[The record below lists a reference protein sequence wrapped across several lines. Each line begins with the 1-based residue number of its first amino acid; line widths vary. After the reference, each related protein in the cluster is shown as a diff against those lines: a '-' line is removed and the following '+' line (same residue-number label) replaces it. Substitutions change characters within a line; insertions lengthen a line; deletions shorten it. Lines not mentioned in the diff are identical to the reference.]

1 MSGQQLPAS
10 VPPRYWPLGS
20 GTTRESSGVRFED
33 CCARVRFGCKGPEAP
48 AWLSRC
54 GYTVP
59 SQPNHAH
66 VDGRG
71 ILVARLALSEF
82 LIEAVDGGAEAV
94 ATSVAELLWSATPT
108 GVYPV
113 VRQDLVLSLAGSAL
127 NTLLRQICS
136 VDFSSLLERAG
147 SDAGPVVLTSMIG
160 VGVIAWPRRTASGAA
175 LTLWLDP
182 SFGHYF
188 CTTLLEVA
196 AGIAGTPERGDR
208 DHSNQ
213 AGHTHGA

>member
-1 MSGQQLPAS
+1 MSGQQLFS
-10 VPPRYWPLGS
+10 GLPPRHWPLGKHTARDS
-20 GTTRESSGVRFED
+20 GGARFED
-33 CCARVRFGCKGPEAP
+33 FSARARFGCKGPEAP

-54 GYTVP
+54 GYKVP
-59 SQPNHAH
+59 AQPNHAQM
-66 VDGRG
+66 DDRG
-71 ILVARLALSEF
+71 VLVARLALSEF
-82 LIEAVDGGAEAV
+82 LIEAVDGGTDEV
-94 ATSVAELLWSATPT
+94 AASARQLMLSAPPG

-113 VRQDLVLSLAGSAL
+113 LRQDLVMTLSGAAL
-127 NTLLRQICS
+127 NALLRQICS

-160 VGVIAWPRRTASGAA
+160 VGVVAWPRRISGATS

-196 AGIAGTPERGDR
+196 GG
-208 DHSNQ
+208 
-213 AGHTHGA
+213 GA

>member
-1 MSGQQLPAS
+1 MSVQRLSASAPA
-10 VPPRYWPLGS
+10 RQWPL
-20 GTTRESSGVRFED
+20 SSRATHAIGGLRFED
-33 CCARVRFGCKGPEAP
+33 CCARARFGCKGPEAP

-59 SQPNHAH
+59 SQPNHAQI
-66 VDGRG
+66 DGRG

-94 ATSVAELLWSATPT
+94 ATSVAELLSSANPT

-113 VRQDLVLSLAGSAL
+113 VRQDVVIRLAGTAL
-127 NTLLRQICS
+127 NSLLRQICS

-160 VGVIAWPRRTASGAA
+160 VGVVAWPRRASSGGS

-196 AGIAGTPERGDR
+196 EGSAGTPEGGER
-208 DHSNQ
+208 DHSHQ
-213 AGHTHGA
+213 LEHTHGA